1 MRTSTLTLVAL
12 FAVAV
17 ALPAQQRSAGPDD
30 ATIVAIFDAANTADI
45 EMGQLAIERG
55 STDAVRNFGR
65 MLVNDHTNV
74 RKMGRD
80 LAAKLGVTPTPP
92 SDDSAAR
99 AHAAA
104 LTRLRGLSGAAF
116 DRAYADHEVAFHT
129 AVIEAV
135 TTTLLPAIDNAE
147 LKALV
152 EQVAPAF
159 VQHQK
164 AAEALRA
171 KL

>member
-1 MRTSTLTLVAL
+1 MRITTLAFAFVLAAPNLVA
-12 FAVAV
+12 
-17 ALPAQQRSAGPDD
+17 QQGDPGPDD

-45 EMGQLAIERG
+45 EMGQLAMERG
-55 STDAVRNFGR
+55 STEAVRNFGR

-92 SDDSAAR
+92 ADNSAAR
-99 AHAAA
+99 SHSAA
-104 LTRLRGLSGAAF
+104 LARLRGLSGSAF
-116 DRAYADHEVAFHT
+116 DRAYADHEVAFHA
-129 AVIEAV
+129 AVIQAV

-152 EQVAPAF
+152 EKVAPAF

-171 KL
+171 RL

>member
-1 MRTSTLTLVAL
+1 MRTATLALALVILAPELVA
-12 FAVAV
+12 
-17 ALPAQQRSAGPDD
+17 QRREPGPDD

-45 EMGQLAIERG
+45 EMGQLALERG
-55 STDAVRNFGR
+55 SAEAVRNFGR

-80 LAAKLGVTPTPP
+80 LAARLGVTPTPP
-92 SDDSAAR
+92 ADNSAAL

-104 LTRLRGLSGAAF
+104 MTRLRGLSGSAF
-116 DRAYADHEVAFHT
+116 DRAYIDHEVAFHA
-129 AVIEAV
+129 AVIQAV

-152 EQVAPAF
+152 EKVAPAF

-171 KL
+171 TL